1 MTAEQK
7 KSFWKIISVLV
18 LTLICSALITGLSYK
33 FDNKY
38 TLSSL
43 QPVSGMLCL
52 TEKDLAAKP
61 LYFLTEGWEVYPD
74 KLFTPKT
81 FTAESADAFM
91 QTASIGHYNDFSF
104 GQPNRDGSG
113 CASYHLTLFLPDAL
127 RTYSLALPEIFSSYR
142 LYIDDKPA
150 LTMGNPDSGQYSPAI
165 GKRTVTFSASGTVE
179 ILLSVSN
186 YSHYYS
192 GLTYPPMFGEP
203 AAVSRVQEIQL
214 FSRALVTAVI
224 LLIAL
229 AALYSLRHGQAS
241 HRITI
246 LYFLTCLCLWGYTAY
261 PVITSFFTLTTR
273 FWYTLELLCIYGMY
287 LLVILLQNQIHHIS
301 VKRNLLLCIPVGLFC
316 VFAAGYALFPGNSY
330 MLNHTFEFLA
340 HIVKLFTAV
349 YLLVSALYAAWH
361 EEDKSL
367 LFLSG
372 TAAFAFSLIADRML
386 PYYEPVYGGWFPEYG
401 GIYLTLCLGIIILSV
416 LADTYSLQLTLAE
429 EKRQLTRQVAMQ
441 KLHYQEL
448 TEKIE
453 DSIRHRHDQRHH
465 LKMIC
470 MLLEN
475 NELDKLK
482 DYLMDFQ
489 FSSSSQE
496 RTVLCLNMAAD
507 AMLQFYRHQC
517 LENHIDIS
525 VDADIPA
532 DIRISDMTISI
543 IFGNLLENAFD
554 ACMQVPE
561 CDRYIRVSARYR
573 NGSLLI
579 RIENSAAEEPRLRNG
594 RFLSSKHSGYG
605 VGSQSVKAAAGYY
618 NGQLKY
624 DYTDTSFRVSLIL
637 TEPQ

>member
-7 KSFWKIISVLV
+7 KSFLKIISVLV
-18 LTLICSALITGLSYK
+18 LTLICSALITGLSYR

-38 TLSSL
+38 TLNSL
-43 QPVSGMLCL
+43 QPISGMLCL

-74 KLFTPKT
+74 KLFTPEN
-81 FTAESADAFM
+81 FTAESANAFM

-104 GQPNRDGSG
+104 GQSNRDGSG

-127 RTYSLALPEIFSSYR
+127 QTYSLALPEIFSSYR
-142 LYIDDKPA
+142 LYIDDKQA

-165 GKRTVTFSASGTVE
+165 GERTVTFSASGTVE

-203 AAVSRVQEIQL
+203 AAVSRVQEIRL

-224 LLIAL
+224 FLIAL
-229 AALYSLRHGQAS
+229 AALYSLKHGQAS
-241 HRITI
+241 HRITF

-287 LLVILLQNQIHHIS
+287 LLVILLQNQIRHIS
-301 VKRNLLLCIPVGLFC
+301 VKKNLLVCVPAGLFC

-330 MLNHTFEFLA
+330 VLNHTFEFLA

-372 TAAFAFSLIADRML
+372 TVGFAFSLIADRVL
-386 PYYEPVYGGWFPEYG
+386 PCYEPVYGGWFTEYG

-429 EKRQLTRQVAMQ
+429 EKRQLARQVAMQ

-453 DSIRHRHDQRHH
+453 DSIRHRHDERHH

-482 DYLMDFQ
+482 DYLMDFR
-489 FSSSSQE
+489 FSSSTQE

-517 LENHIDIS
+517 TENHIDFS
-525 VDADIPA
+525 ANADIPA

-561 CDRYIRVSARYR
+561 CDRYICVSARYR

-579 RIENSAAEEPRLRNG
+579 RIENSAAEEPRLKNG
-594 RFLSSKHSGYG
+594 RFLSSKHSGFG

-624 DYTDTSFRVSLIL
+624 DYTKTSFRVSLIL